1 MGVGTDQYRCI
12 DPTPGL
18 GKTWGPWGCNQFR
31 QDLDFSC
38 TLKAGEGRREMLPC
52 PASSPLDSGGLP
64 PTQAVSILAWEI
76 PWTEEPGRLQSMGLQ
91 KSLR

>member
-38 TLKAGEGRREMLPC
+38 TLKAGEGRREM
-52 PASSPLDSGGLP
+52 GWG
-64 PTQAVSILAWEI
+64 
-76 PWTEEPGRLQSMGLQ
+76 
-91 KSLR
+91 